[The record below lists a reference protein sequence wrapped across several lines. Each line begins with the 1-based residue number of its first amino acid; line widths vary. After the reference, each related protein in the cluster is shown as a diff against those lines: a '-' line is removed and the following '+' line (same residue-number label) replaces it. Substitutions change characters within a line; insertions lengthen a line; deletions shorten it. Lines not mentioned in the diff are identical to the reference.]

1 MHEFPELLAARGHEV
16 TFFHFP
22 EGEHTVS
29 PNSWAV
35 RTSVTDIPGRA
46 LPDQRIRLITP
57 PHIGGRPTERMLA
70 PVLNMPSLRHLIAS
84 GDFDAIVSYSV
95 PTTGWQAVH
104 FAKRANVPFLFRA
117 IDISHSLRKTRF
129 GPLIKRA
136 ERYVYEHAD
145 LVSANNPALLAYC
158 RENGA
163 PDDRLVINLPPLD
176 TEHFSPGPKNPE
188 LLRRLGIAESDKV
201 ILFMGTLFRFAGLA
215 DVMKTLRPSLK
226 TRRDLRLVILGDGED
241 REHLYALRASLD
253 LEDEVVF
260 TGRIEYEDLPEYLR
274 LADVAINPFEHSLT
288 TDCALPHKV
297 LQYLAV
303 GLPTISTDLAGL
315 VGVLGPDSGSHFEI
329 SPSIVAQRALE
340 VLDQDSLRKLG
351 ERARAYAL
359 ARFSTEAAT
368 DSMESTILDAVRR
381 GNSRYGS

>member
-16 TFFHFP
+16 TFYHFP

-29 PNSWAV
+29 PNSWAI
-35 RTSVTDIPGRA
+35 RTAVTHIPGRA
-46 LPDQRIRLITP
+46 HPDQRIRLITP
-57 PHIGGRPTERMLA
+57 PHVGGRPTERVLA
-70 PVLNMPSLRHLIAS
+70 PVLNAPSLWHLITS
-84 GDFDAIVSYSV
+84 GKFDAIVSYSV
-95 PTTGWQAVH
+95 PTTGWQAVY

-136 ERYVYEHAD
+136 ERYVYEQAD

-158 RENGA
+158 SQNGA
-163 PDDRLVINLPPLD
+163 RDDRLVINLPPLD

-188 LLRRLGIAESDKV
+188 LLRQLGIADSDKV

-215 DVMKTLRPSLK
+215 DVMKTLRPNLK
-226 TRRDLRLVILGDGED
+226 ARRDLRLVILGDGED

-253 LEDEVVF
+253 LQDEVVF

-340 VLDQDSLRKLG
+340 VLDQDDLRKLG

-359 ARFSTEAAT
+359 ARFSADAAT
-368 DSMESTILDAVRR
+368 DSMESTILDTVRR